1 MVTRSMKKERLN
13 VLKAGSGLV
22 PGKLMTTEL
31 WTTKV
36 RLKLLTQAERNFLPP
51 VVLHIRN

>member
-36 RLKLLTQAERNFLPP
+36 RLYLCEMENYMPQALNSSRT
-51 VVLHIRN
+51 